1 MGWVAAGLAPRLI
14 LPSKAKEVK
23 LFVFIVLQTPS
34 LSVPDR
40 RGLCEEPILDTFS
53 GVQLNARDLI

>member
-40 RGLCEEPILDTFS
+40 RGYARSQFWIPFLAFS
-53 GVQLNARDLI
+53 